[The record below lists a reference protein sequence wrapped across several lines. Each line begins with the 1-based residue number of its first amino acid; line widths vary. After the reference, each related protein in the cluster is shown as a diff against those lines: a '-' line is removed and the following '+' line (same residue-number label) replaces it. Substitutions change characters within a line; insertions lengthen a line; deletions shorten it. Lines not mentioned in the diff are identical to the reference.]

1 MKYVCMYVFPSLNM
15 AVSLTTY
22 CVPTFIV
29 VADNSTSKTNKK
41 TPRSTK
47 KVTIEKKCMVSI
59 EPLIFDR
66 DTGTSLKRRA
76 SRSVPDESAVTPK
89 RTKGPHGIRKT
100 KEQVMSPRQ
109 RYGMF
114 FYILLLRIVHGW

>member
-1 MKYVCMYVFPSLNM
+1 MYVFPSLNM

-22 CVPTFIV
+22 CVSTFIV

-47 KVTIEKKCMVSI
+47 KLTIEKKCMVSI

-89 RTKGPHGIRKT
+89 RTKDSNSTRKT

-114 FYILLLRIVHGW
+114 FYILLLRIVHGQ

>member
-1 MKYVCMYVFPSLNM
+1 MYVFPSLNM

-22 CVPTFIV
+22 WVSTFIV

-41 TPRSTK
+41 STK
-47 KVTIEKKCMVSI
+47 KLTIGKKCMVSI

-89 RTKGPHGIRKT
+89 RTKGFNSTRKT

>member
-1 MKYVCMYVFPSLNM
+1 M

-22 CVPTFIV
+22 CVSTFIV

-47 KVTIEKKCMVSI
+47 KLTIEKKCMVSI

-76 SRSVPDESAVTPK
+76 SCSVPDESAVTTK
-89 RTKGPHGIRKT
+89 RTKGSKSTRKT

-114 FYILLLRIVHGW
+114 FYILLLRIVHGR